1 MAQINDKVISLLR
14 AAPNGLS
21 KQDLLAKL
29 RELNPT
35 LSPAQLERI
44 IRAVGDC
51 IVERDNRLFDTRPS
65 TAPDIDPSLPVPTLA
80 EKRPLRIVAVDTE
93 SVVQLT
99 SREPYTEA
107 HIFQL
112 GAVRFGWDLSW
123 VRAQRSFDAYL
134 ALPET
139 AESALER
146 QEIRERYLAR
156 REPPAIVLERFR
168 AFVAD
173 ADVLVAYNGLS
184 HDFPLLD
191 REFERAG
198 LQGLRDQKRV
208 DGLYLA
214 LALWPVPPRRHRLRQ
229 LTDRLRIDVGEALWH
244 NALDDAKVLSILI
257 EFGAWSF
264 TRRAPEL
271 QSLVASA
278 ARGSG
283 AWDLLL
289 ALLPERARTR
299 IHSTAEVTD
308 LLSRELQRLE
318 RGTLASEPQFILRDP
333 QPLSVPEWLRDRGAL
348 GIVAVQALAEAAKG
362 GTAEPRPAQ
371 MAMVS
376 AMREW
381 IRNGTNALVEAPTGT
396 GKSYALLA
404 VALEWLAADAR
415 NRVMIS
421 TFTKQL
427 QSQLAEDVEALAK
440 PGVLPELA
448 ELTDM
453 VKGARNRLS
462 LRALIIALAELT
474 TDLPSRRG
482 RGRLHYGAD
491 ERYRELVLYLFLRL
505 IAGGK
510 QTEVWESRS
519 VDPVDVP
526 AFFIDYCGSRLGLYL
541 VTLSQGLNGELQAP
555 DQGLTEYAI
564 TVRDALRQH
573 RLVIANHALLLSHLG
588 DFDEIGEHTLLL
600 VDEAHALEN
609 AATSALTAAIDSPAV
624 EALAAD
630 VRQWLDEQA
639 DQTRLR
645 HVVEALDE
653 LDRFLESE
661 ALPKAAVGALSAAG
675 SDSLGKSHLRKIMVA
690 SPVSG
695 VAHAREMR
703 DLNAALRGAARYLR
717 MLHDSLRQLPPG
729 AIVEQERERYW
740 AMVFQL
746 KDLSEALRSLLRHVE
761 EAFALPT
768 PSNSQSLAR
777 GGAQTAIA
785 RTELAQPPEAE
796 VPVTLGSSEMEIES
810 IADPDLTASHIPEP
824 AANHVVWAEELD
836 EWRQSQ
842 GHRTYRFR
850 VASSPIELGRE
861 GEYRKFTRT
870 FRRAYYVSAT
880 LRVAGTW
887 DFIRERLALS
897 EETVDAIKLES
908 PFDAAS
914 QARVVCFDD
923 FPSWSEQAEAAI
935 RTVAYQVSGYARE
948 MAQGN
953 RNGTM
958 VLTTSKAAAA
968 GIAEAAIELRARRG
982 GPYSITSTELLG
994 NQRAV
999 DTFRE
1004 VGGVLVGT
1012 KGLWQGVDV
1021 AQPERLRLV
1030 WINKLPFAAFND
1042 PVIAARKAV
1051 IRDRADAFGHED
1063 PDAYANETYYLPLAA
1078 LEFRQA
1084 VGRLIRSRDHRG
1096 VIVVSDRKL
1105 AGPTRMRQLYREVFL
1120 GSLDPGLVGTRP
1132 EADNVMSMA
1141 EGWRRIWAF
1150 LAGEGILDPAR
1161 AAELSTDEALDV
1173 FTQLPETRAIRQA
1186 ALTGEEEQALRAEG
1200 GPAFAE
1206 ALRVRAAEIGGHL
1219 TLGSEPV
1226 ALKDKQIEA
1235 LDALAHGKDVLA
1247 VLPTGYGKSFV
1258 FQLPALALPGVTIV
1272 VSPLVSLMTDQAL
1285 ALNKTIAGAVR
1296 ALVAPMRES
1305 NSRTGKTEIHQQLTD
1320 PTCRHGIR
1328 LVYLSPERLCQR
1340 QFQEWV
1346 RTGVERGIVRRIAID
1361 EAHTLVQWGDD
1372 FRPSFRRAELFLRD
1386 VKEHHP
1392 DLQLIAVTAT
1402 ANKPVRDSLRRA
1414 IFGLDPSVPDPPTF
1428 ASITANPIRPELAIY
1443 RRTLGAR
1450 EGSREAVAGLLE
1462 RVAQQVTDH
1471 AIFYCLT
1478 VREVDAIYAHLRD
1491 YLVGQPK
1498 VIYKYHGRMTEVE
1511 KTSVA
1516 NEFKSAPRRGEEG
1529 FMPMIVV
1536 ATSAFGLGIDRP
1548 DVRTVFVVSPPTDL
1562 SALYQQ
1568 LGRAGRDQVGR
1579 PVSSCMQTTGLALA
1593 TNRAFETIR
1602 FMTRQRGATTQLLW
1616 RIASTIL
1623 GSSSP
1628 LDTRQLAATLVT
1640 EDRRS
1645 GQLTTEQAEDR
1656 RTEDQYH
1663 TAVVR
1668 VFAALAS
1675 ADLVEDLGDFP
1686 AVVAIRRGE
1695 IVADTPDMVELVT
1708 AILNM
1713 PAEALRAVRL
1723 DQLYRRLVEDFAE
1736 ELADQGA
1743 LWALLMNLHTL
1754 GYLDVSQR
1762 PNIGRGYLTSF
1773 LVKEKA
1779 LTEVVIRGLDRRQQ
1793 TVEQEVGQL
1802 RGWFESRCCLNEGL
1816 RRYFGVPELPSGT
1829 CETLLCSCSVCLNGQ
1844 EYSNEEPRLLA
1855 ALSTHHA
1862 RPAAAE
1868 GDQTRRARD
1877 LLDRYVERLLWQN
1890 RRGLSQNIILSVISG
1905 DEFFYSHSN
1914 RRRLPLWPRLLMSN
1928 VRNARPGLR
1937 REELAAS
1944 LERLELAGVI
1954 TREGGLWVLSRYLH
1968 LRDQTD
1974 DGSRDG
1980 SAASADR
1987 SSGRSVRDTT
1997 PPARRSAP

>member
-1 MAQINDKVISLLR
+1 MAQIYEELQSLLCR
-14 AAPNGLS
+14 APNGLS
-21 KQDLLAKL
+21 VQELLAIL
-29 RELNPT
+29 RKSNPT
-35 LSPAQLERI
+35 LSVSQFDRI
-44 IRAVGDC
+44 IRGAGDR
-51 IVERDNRLFDTRPS
+51 IVKRDNRLFDGRSGTV
-65 TAPDIDPSLPVPTLA
+65 PDINHSLLTPTRTIQ
-80 EKRPLRIVAVDTE
+80 RPLRIVAVDTE

-112 GAVRFGWDLSW
+112 GAVRFGWDFSW

-139 AESALER
+139 AEIALER
-146 QEIRERYLAR
+146 QEMRKSYLAR
-156 REPPAIVLERFR
+156 REPPAIVLDRFR
-168 AFVAD
+168 SFVAD

-191 REFERAG
+191 QEFERAG

-289 ALLPERARTR
+289 ALLPERAKIR
-299 IHSTAEVTD
+299 IHSTVEVTD

-318 RGTLASEPQFILRDP
+318 RGTFASEPQFILRDP
-333 QPLSVPEWLRDRGAL
+333 QPLSVPEWLRDRGRL
-348 GIVAVQALAEAAKG
+348 GTVNVHALAEAAKG

-376 AMREW
+376 AMRKW

-573 RLVIANHALLLSHLG
+573 RLVIANHALLLSHLA

-609 AATSALTAAIDSPAV
+609 AATSALTAAIDSQAV

-630 VRQWLDEQA
+630 VRQWHDEQP

-661 ALPKAAVGALSAAG
+661 ALPKAAVAALSTGG

-695 VAHAREMR
+695 AAYAREMSN
-703 DLNAALRGAARYLR
+703 LNAALKDAARYLR
-717 MLHDSLRQLPPG
+717 KLHDSLWQLPPG
-729 AIVEQERERYW
+729 SIIEQERYW

-746 KDLSEALRSLLRHVE
+746 KDLRDALRALLGHVE

-777 GGAQTAIA
+777 SGAQTAIA
-785 RTELAQPPEAE
+785 GTELAQSLEAE
-796 VPVTLGSSEMEIES
+796 VPVALRPLEMEIES
-810 IADPDLTASHIPEP
+810 IADPDLAASSIPES

-870 FRRAYYVSAT
+870 FRGTYYVSAT
-880 LRVAGTW
+880 LRVAGRW

-948 MAQGN
+948 ITQGN
-953 RNGTM
+953 RNGAM

-968 GIAEAAIELRARRG
+968 GIAEAAIQLRARRG
-982 GPYSITSTELLG
+982 EPYSITSTELLG

-1042 PVIAARKAV
+1042 PVIAARKAA
-1051 IRDRADAFGHED
+1051 IRDRADARAHED

-1132 EADNVMSMA
+1132 ETDNVMSMA

-1150 LAGEGILDPAR
+1150 LAGEGILNPAR
-1161 AAELSTDEALDV
+1161 AAELSTDAALDV

-1200 GPAFAE
+1200 GAAFAE

-1219 TLGSEPV
+1219 TLRSEPV
-1226 ALKDKQIEA
+1226 SLKDKQIDA

-1247 VLPTGYGKSFV
+1247 ILPTGYGKSFV

-1320 PTCRHGIR
+1320 PACRHGIR

-1372 FRPSFRRAELFLRD
+1372 FRPSFRRAECFLRD

-1402 ANKPVRDSLRRA
+1402 ANKPVRDGLRRA
-1414 IFGLDPSVPDPPTF
+1414 IFGLDPSVPDPPTL
-1428 ASITANPIRPELAIY
+1428 AIITANPIRPELAIY

-1450 EGSREAVAGLLE
+1450 EGGRSAEAGLLE
-1462 RVAQQVTDH
+1462 RVVEQVTEH

-1478 VREVDAIYAHLRD
+1478 VREVDAIHAHLRD
-1491 YLVGQPK
+1491 YLEGQPK
-1498 VIYKYHGRMTEVE
+1498 VIFKYHGRMTEVE
-1511 KTSVA
+1511 KASVA

-1529 FMPMIVV
+1529 FTPMIVV

-1568 LGRAGRDQVGR
+1568 LGRAGRDQVGL

-1645 GQLTTEQAEDR
+1645 GQLTAEQAEDR

-1686 AVVAIRRGE
+1686 AVVAIKRGE
-1695 IVADTPDMVELVT
+1695 IVPDTPDMVELVT

-1829 CETLLCSCSVCLNGQ
+1829 CETLLCSCSVCLNRHQ
-1844 EYSNEEPRLLA
+1844 YRDEEPGLLTA
-1855 ALSTHHA
+1855 FSKHHP

-1868 GDQTRRARD
+1868 GDQTRRARE

-1890 RRGLSQNIILSVISG
+1890 RGGLSQNIILSVISG
-1905 DEFFYSHSN
+1905 DEFYY
-1914 RRRLPLWPRLLMSN
+1914 RRRDCRRVPLWPRLLMSN